1 MALEMQKECQNEDP
15 QYYLN
20 KQNIW
25 IVKPASMSRG
35 RGIKTFNDLNE
46 ILDYII
52 GK

>member
-1 MALEMQKECQNEDP
+1 MAIDIQKEYLKEDP

-35 RGIKTFNDLNE
+35 RGIKTFNDLNY
-46 ILDYII
+46 IFDYII